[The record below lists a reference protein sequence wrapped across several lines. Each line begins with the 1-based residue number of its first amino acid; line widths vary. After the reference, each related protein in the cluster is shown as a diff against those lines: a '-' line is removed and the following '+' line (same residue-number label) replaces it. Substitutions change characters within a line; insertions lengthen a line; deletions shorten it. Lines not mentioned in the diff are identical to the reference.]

1 MTDPLG
7 QSQVLPYLKGL
18 ALEGYEFTILSFEK
32 PDRYE
37 KEKSTITNL
46 CKASKT
52 KWNPLT
58 FHTNPPILS
67 KAYDRWKMKRVAESL
82 HSKNNYSIVHCRSYA
97 ASEVGLFLKNKYG
110 IRFLFD
116 MRGFWADEKKDG
128 GQWPQSSFL
137 YRKIYEHY
145 KKKEKSFVQL
155 ADHIISLT
163 YAGKKE
169 IETWSFY
176 NTNIPITVIPC
187 CADMNH
193 FTLTDNDQKKKYR
206 ASLNLPQESF
216 VVSYLGSIGA
226 WYLLDEMFQL
236 FIQIKIKY
244 PKALFFFISHS
255 NPSIIT
261 NRAAEL
267 GINASNIII
276 KEANRSEV
284 PSFLKTSDITL
295 SFIKP
300 VYSKLSS
307 SPTKLGE
314 VMGMGIPV
322 ITNSG
327 VGDVAEIVT
336 GRGIVLHDFSKSSLE
351 NAVNDIPELLQIN
364 SEEIRNR
371 SLEWFDL
378 EKGVQKY
385 IQVYSILLNK

>member
-18 ALEGYEFTILSFEK
+18 VPEGYDFTILSFEK

-37 KEKSTITNL
+37 SEKSTIEAL
-46 CKASKT
+46 CKESNI
-52 KWNPLT
+52 KWNPLI
-58 FHTNPPILS
+58 FHTQPPVLS
-67 KAYDRWKMKRVAESL
+67 KAYDRWKMKKEAESL
-82 HSKNNYSIVHCRSYA
+82 QRTHNFSIVHCRSYA

-110 IRFLFD
+110 IKFLFD

-128 GQWPQSSFL
+128 DQWPQSKFL
-137 YRKIYEHY
+137 YRKIYNHY
-145 KKKEKSFVQL
+145 KKQEKSFVQK

-169 IETWSFY
+169 IETWPFY

-193 FTLTDNDQKKKYR
+193 FTLTDAAQKKTYR
-206 ASLNLPQESF
+206 EILNIPQDAF

-226 WYLLDEMFQL
+226 WYLLDEMLQL
-236 FIQIKIKY
+236 FIYIKEKY
-244 PKALFFFISHS
+244 PKALFFFITHS
-255 NPSIIT
+255 DHTIVIK
-261 NRAAEL
+261 RAQEL
-267 GINASNIII
+267 GIKASEILI
-276 KEANRSEV
+276 KQAKRSEV
-284 PSFLKTSDITL
+284 PAFLKTSDVTL

-322 ITNSG
+322 ITNIG
-327 VGDVAEIVT
+327 VGDVAEIVN
-336 GRGIVLHDFSKSSLE
+336 GKGIVLDDFSEETLKNTLRK
-351 NAVNDIPELLQIN
+351 IPELLLIN
-364 SEEIRNR
+364 AEEIRNR

-378 EKGVQKY
+378 NKGISKY
-385 IQVYSILLNK
+385 INVYANLLKK

>member
-18 ALEGYEFTILSFEK
+18 VPAGYHFTILSFEK

-37 KEKSTITNL
+37 SEKSTIEAI
-46 CKASKT
+46 CKTSNI
-52 KWNPLT
+52 KWNPLI
-58 FHTNPPILS
+58 FHTQPPVLS
-67 KAYDRWKMKRVAESL
+67 KAYDRWKMKKEAESL
-82 HSKNNYSIVHCRSYA
+82 HNINKYSIIHCRSYA
-97 ASEVGLFLKNKYG
+97 ASEVGLYLKNKFG
-110 IRFLFD
+110 IKFLFD

-128 GQWPQSSFL
+128 GQWPQSKFL

-145 KKKEKSFVQL
+145 KKQEKSFVQY

-163 YAGKKE
+163 YAGKRE

-176 NTNIPITVIPC
+176 NTSIPITVIPC
-187 CADMNH
+187 CADMDH
-193 FTLTDNDQKKKYR
+193 FTLTDDAQKKKSR
-206 ASLNLPQESF
+206 ESLNIPQDTF

-226 WYLLDEMFQL
+226 WYLLDEMLQL
-236 FIQIKIKY
+236 FIYIKEKY
-244 PKALFFFISHS
+244 PKALFFFITHS
-255 NPSIIT
+255 DPT
-261 NRAAEL
+261 LVTQRTLEL
-267 GINASNIII
+267 GINESEILI
-276 KEANRSEV
+276 KTAKRSEV
-284 PSFLKTSDITL
+284 PAFLKTSDVTL

-327 VGDVAEIVT
+327 VGDVAEIVKDK
-336 GRGIVLHDFSKSSLE
+336 GIVIDNFNQDTLRE
-351 NAVNDIPELLQIN
+351 VVINMPELIVKKP
-364 SEEIRNR
+364 EEIRKR

-378 EKGVQKY
+378 EKGVSKY
-385 IQVYSILLNK
+385 LKVYNTLLKS